1 MLRPLYDYAMR
12 YQLLPPPGMVKKTV
26 KAWVC
31 LGANGTFLGVR
42 QDGEDEYFCPDI
54 GSLANGKD
62 KCNVLVEKYEVV
74 FWKDTPES
82 KVEQREEGKKPKD
95 NTLKHRYFLASLQ
108 QAAQK
113 VPELSVCVHLLEDET
128 CCEQVRQELLRLKLK
143 PSDRVSFEI
152 AGTPIVEIPEVQEW
166 WREFRQQFAQHGAA
180 ESLCL
185 ITGEKTMPV
194 ATLPPIKGLLQVG
207 GHGRG
212 DALFC
217 FDKPA
222 FCSYGL
228 KQSANAPVSAEPIDA
243 VKAALDHLMSSETLS
258 PTLAGMRFVHWFDS
272 YVPLESDLIKQA
284 VGGNS
289 ENHENQEEEQL
300 IEDADEYND
309 EESDETVEVPSNPDA
324 ERDIP
329 AKRLVS
335 IESGEAATAI
345 PASTQYYILLLSGV
359 KGRAR
364 IHSYD
369 HGNYGELE
377 KNIQQW
383 RNDLQM
389 VDLGGTGF
397 TKINSLKAMMIRLK
411 PKRKSKKSETKKE
424 FFERMRKELSGI
436 TPAVL
441 HAILT
446 DSMLPDSV
454 AVRALRYIRNQM
466 ASASEEDK
474 HAPVPDAMC
483 CQWLKVWLIR
493 KNNRKEGVIEA
504 MYQAENTNVAYRC
517 GAWVAVYASMQQ
529 FAMRD
534 VQAGIVQR
542 YYASACQMPALVL
555 GQLSILSVPHQD
567 KIKGDYLKM
576 YLEMLDKVTCDI
588 GEIPTMLNL
597 KQQAY
602 FALGYRQMT
611 AELNRKR
618 NELWKLKKEQ
628 KAAAET
634 DEEE

>member
-113 VPELSVCVHLLEDET
+113 APELSVCVHLLEDET
-128 CCEQVRQELLRLKLK
+128 CCEQVRQELMRLKLK

-166 WREFRQQFAQHGAA
+166 WREFRQQFARHGAA

-185 ITGEKTMPV
+185 ITGERTTPV
-194 ATLPPIKGLLQVG
+194 ATLPLITGFQEVG
-207 GHGRG
+207 GNGSLP
-212 DALFC
+212 LFC
-217 FDKPA
+217 FDKAA
-222 FCSYGL
+222 FRSYGL
-228 KQSANAPVSAEPIDA
+228 KQSANAPVSAESIDA

-258 PTLAGMRFVHWFDS
+258 PTLAGMRFVHWFDC
-272 YVPLESDLIKQA
+272 YVPAECDPMQQA
-284 VGGNS
+284 LDGDPK
-289 ENHENQEEEQL
+289 NQRTEQQT
-300 IEDADEYND
+300 EDDDGYDDD
-309 EESDETVEVPSNPDA
+309 EEFDETVEAPSNPDA

-411 PKRKSKKSETKKE
+411 PKQKSKKSETKKE

-474 HAPVPDAMC
+474 HAPVPNAMC

-597 KQQAY
+597 EQQAY

-611 AELNRKR
+611 AELNRKL
-618 NELWKLKKEQ
+618 NELRKLKKEQ

>member
-42 QDGEDEYFCPDI
+42 QDGEDEYFCPDG
-54 GSLANGKD
+54 GSLTHGD
-62 KCNVLVEKYEVV
+62 KCNVLVEKYEIV
-74 FWKDTPES
+74 FWKEVQQEEIES
-82 KVEQREEGKKPKD
+82 NEENKKPQRKM
-95 NTLKHRYFLASLQ
+95 LKHQFYLDSLQ
-108 QAAQK
+108 LAAQK
-113 VPELSVCVHLLEDET
+113 VPELSTCVRLLEDEI
-128 CCEQVRQELLRLKLK
+128 CCEQVRQELIRLKIK
-143 PSDRVSFEI
+143 PSDTVSFEI
-152 AGTPIVEIPEVQEW
+152 AGTPIVEIPKVQEW
-166 WREFRQQFAQHGAA
+166 WREFRQQFARHGAA

-185 ITGEKTMPV
+185 ITGERTTPV
-194 ATLPPIKGLLQVG
+194 ATLPLITGFQEVG
-207 GHGRG
+207 GNGSLP
-212 DALFC
+212 LFC
-217 FDKPA
+217 FDKAA
-222 FCSYGL
+222 FRSYGL
-228 KQSANAPVSAEPIDA
+228 KQSANAPVSAESIDA

-258 PTLAGMRFVHWFDS
+258 PTLAGMRFVHWFDC
-272 YVPLESDLIKQA
+272 YVPAECDPMQQA
-284 VGGNS
+284 LDGDPK
-289 ENHENQEEEQL
+289 NQGTEQQT
-300 IEDADEYND
+300 EDDDGYDDD
-309 EESDETVEVPSNPDA
+309 EEFDETVEAPSNPDA
-324 ERDIP
+324 KRDIA
-329 AKRLVS
+329 AKRIES
-335 IESGEAATAI
+335 IESGAATIAI

-359 KGRAR
+359 TGRVMVR
-364 IHSYD
+364 SYD

-377 KNIQQW
+377 ESIQQW

-389 VDLGGTGF
+389 VDLAGTGF
-397 TKINSLKAMMIRLK
+397 TKINSLKAMMIRLM
-411 PKRKSKKSETKKE
+411 PRQKSEKNVFK
-424 FFERMRKELSGI
+424 RMDKELSGI

-474 HAPVPDAMC
+474 HAPVPNAMC

-597 KQQAY
+597 EQQAY

>member
-42 QDGEDEYFCPDI
+42 QDGEDEYFCPDG
-54 GSLANGKD
+54 GSLTHGD
-62 KCNVLVEKYEVV
+62 KCNVLVEKYEIV
-74 FWKDTPES
+74 FWKEVQQEEIES
-82 KVEQREEGKKPKD
+82 NEENKKPQRKM
-95 NTLKHRYFLASLQ
+95 LKHQFYLDSLQ
-108 QAAQK
+108 LAAQK
-113 VPELSVCVHLLEDET
+113 VPELSTCVRLLEDEI
-128 CCEQVRQELLRLKLK
+128 CCEQVRQELIRLKIK
-143 PSDRVSFEI
+143 PSDAVSFEI
-152 AGTPIVEIPEVQEW
+152 AGTPIVEIPKVQEW
-166 WREFRQQFAQHGAA
+166 WREFRQQFARHGAA

-185 ITGEKTMPV
+185 ITGERTTPV
-194 ATLPPIKGLLQVG
+194 ATLPLITGFQEVG
-207 GHGRG
+207 GNGSLP
-212 DALFC
+212 LFC
-217 FDKPA
+217 FDKAA
-222 FCSYGL
+222 FRSYGL
-228 KQSANAPVSAEPIDA
+228 KQSANAPVSSEAIDA

-272 YVPLESDLIKQA
+272 YVPLGSDLIKQA

-289 ENHENQEEEQL
+289 GNHENQEEEQL

-597 KQQAY
+597 EQQAY

>member
-128 CCEQVRQELLRLKLK
+128 CCEQVRQELMRLKLK
-143 PSDRVSFEI
+143 TSDRVSFEI

-166 WREFRQQFAQHGAA
+166 WREFRQQFARHSAA

-185 ITGEKTMPV
+185 ITGERTTPV
-194 ATLPPIKGLLQVG
+194 ATLPLITGFQKVG
-207 GHGRG
+207 GNGSLP
-212 DALFC
+212 LFC
-217 FDKPA
+217 FDKAA

-228 KQSANAPVSAEPIDA
+228 KQSANAPVSAEAIDA

-529 FAMRD
+529 FAMRK
-534 VQAGIVQR
+534 VKAGIVQR

-555 GQLSILSVPHQD
+555 GQLSIHSVPHQD
-567 KIKGDYLKM
+567 KIKSKDYLEL
-576 YLEMLDKVTCDI
+576 YQEMLDAVTCDI
-588 GEIPTMLNL
+588 AEIPTVLNL
-597 KQQAY
+597 EQQAY

-611 AELNRKR
+611 AELNKR
-618 NELWKLKKEQ
+618 LKELKMQKPQNE
-628 KAAAET
+628 ET
-634 DEEE
+634 EKDEEE

>member
-113 VPELSVCVHLLEDET
+113 VPEFSVCVHLLEDET
-128 CCEQVRQELLRLKLK
+128 CCEQVRQELMRLKLK

-152 AGTPIVEIPEVQEW
+152 AGTPIVEIPEVQVW

-228 KQSANAPVSAEPIDA
+228 KQSANAPVSAESIDA

-258 PTLAGMRFVHWFDS
+258 PTLAGMRFVHWFDC

-555 GQLSILSVPHQD
+555 GQLSIHSVPHQD

-597 KQQAY
+597 EQQAY

-611 AELNRKR
+611 AELNRKL
-618 NELWKLKKEQ
+618 NELRKLKKEQ

>member
-113 VPELSVCVHLLEDET
+113 APELSACVHLLEDET
-128 CCEQVRQELLRLKLK
+128 SCEQVRQELLRLKLK

-228 KQSANAPVSAEPIDA
+228 KQSANAPVSAESIDA

-258 PTLAGMRFVHWFDS
+258 PTLAGMRFVHWFDC
-272 YVPLESDLIKQA
+272 YVP
-284 VGGNS
+284 
-289 ENHENQEEEQL
+289 
-300 IEDADEYND
+300 
-309 EESDETVEVPSNPDA
+309 A
-324 ERDIP
+324 ECDP
-329 AKRLVS
+329 
-335 IESGEAATAI
+335 
-345 PASTQYYILLLSGV
+345 IL
-359 KGRAR
+359 R
-364 IHSYD
+364 
-369 HGNYGELE
+369 
-377 KNIQQW
+377 
-383 RNDLQM
+383 
-389 VDLGGTGF
+389 
-397 TKINSLKAMMIRLK
+397 
-411 PKRKSKKSETKKE
+411 
-424 FFERMRKELSGI
+424 
-436 TPAVL
+436 
-441 HAILT
+441 
-446 DSMLPDSV
+446 
-454 AVRALRYIRNQM
+454 
-466 ASASEEDK
+466 
-474 HAPVPDAMC
+474 
-483 CQWLKVWLIR
+483 IR
-493 KNNRKEGVIEA
+493 KQNSRRK
-504 MYQAENTNVAYRC
+504 MMMDT
-517 GAWVAVYASMQQ
+517 
-529 FAMRD
+529 
-534 VQAGIVQR
+534 
-542 YYASACQMPALVL
+542 
-555 GQLSILSVPHQD
+555 
-567 KIKGDYLKM
+567 
-576 YLEMLDKVTCDI
+576 T
-588 GEIPTMLNL
+588 TMKNL
-597 KQQAY
+597 
-602 FALGYRQMT
+602 M
-611 AELNRKR
+611 KR
-618 NELWKLKKEQ
+618 
-628 KAAAET
+628 
-634 DEEE
+634 

>member
-1 MLRPLYDYAMR
+1 MLKPLYDYAMR

-42 QDGEDEYFCPDI
+42 QDGEDEYFCPDG
-54 GSLANGKD
+54 GSLTHGD
-62 KCNVLVEKYEVV
+62 KCNVLVEKYEIV
-74 FWKDTPES
+74 FWKEVQQEEIES
-82 KVEQREEGKKPKD
+82 NEENKKPKRKM
-95 NTLKHRYFLASLQ
+95 LKHQFYLDSLQ
-108 QAAQK
+108 LAAQK
-113 VPELSVCVHLLEDET
+113 VPELSTCVRLLEDEI
-128 CCEQVRQELLRLKLK
+128 CCEQVRQELIRLKIK
-143 PSDRVSFEI
+143 PSDTVSFEI
-152 AGTPIVEIPEVQEW
+152 AGTPIVEIPKVQEW
-166 WREFRQQFAQHGAA
+166 WREFRQQFARHGAA

-185 ITGEKTMPV
+185 ITGERTTPV
-194 ATLPPIKGLLQVG
+194 ATLPLITGFQEVG
-207 GHGRG
+207 GNGSLP
-212 DALFC
+212 LFC
-217 FDKPA
+217 FDKAA
-222 FCSYGL
+222 FRSYGL
-228 KQSANAPVSAEPIDA
+228 KQSANAPVSSEAIDA

-289 ENHENQEEEQL
+289 GNHENQEEEQL

-411 PKRKSKKSETKKE
+411 PERKSKKSETKKE

-474 HAPVPDAMC
+474 HAPVPNAMC

-597 KQQAY
+597 EQQAY

-611 AELNRKR
+611 AELNRKL
-618 NELWKLKKEQ
+618 NELRKVKKEQ

>member
-82 KVEQREEGKKPKD
+82 KVEQREEDKKPKD

-228 KQSANAPVSAEPIDA
+228 KQSANAPVSAESIDA

-258 PTLAGMRFVHWFDS
+258 PTLTGMRFVHWFDC
-272 YVPLESDLIKQA
+272 YVPAECDPMQQA
-284 VGGNS
+284 LDGDS
-289 ENHENQEEEQL
+289 KNQEAEQQT
-300 IEDADEYND
+300 EDDDGYDDD
-309 EESDETVEVPSNPDA
+309 EEFDETVEAPSNPDA
-324 ERDIP
+324 ERDIA
-329 AKRLVS
+329 AKRIES
-335 IESGEAATAI
+335 IESGAATTAI

-359 KGRAR
+359 TGRVMVR
-364 IHSYD
+364 SYD

-377 KNIQQW
+377 ESIQQW

-397 TKINSLKAMMIRLK
+397 TKINSLKAMMIRLM
-411 PKRKSKKSETKKE
+411 PRQKSEKNVFK
-424 FFERMRKELSGI
+424 RMDKELSGI

-597 KQQAY
+597 EQQAY

-611 AELNRKR
+611 AELNRKL
-618 NELWKLKKEQ
+618 NELRKVKKEQ

>member
-42 QDGEDEYFCPDI
+42 QDGEDEYFCPDG
-54 GSLANGKD
+54 GSLTHGD
-62 KCNVLVEKYEVV
+62 KCNVLVEKYEIV
-74 FWKDTPES
+74 FWKEVQQEEIES
-82 KVEQREEGKKPKD
+82 NEENKKPQRKM
-95 NTLKHRYFLASLQ
+95 LKHQFYLDSLQ
-108 QAAQK
+108 LAAQK
-113 VPELSVCVHLLEDET
+113 VPELSTCVRLLEDEI
-128 CCEQVRQELLRLKLK
+128 CCEQVRQELIRLKIK
-143 PSDRVSFEI
+143 PSDTVSFEI
-152 AGTPIVEIPEVQEW
+152 AGTPIVEIPKVQEW
-166 WREFRQQFAQHGAA
+166 WREFRQQFARHGAA

-185 ITGEKTMPV
+185 ITGERTTPV
-194 ATLPPIKGLLQVG
+194 ATLPLITGFQEVG
-207 GHGRG
+207 GNGSLP
-212 DALFC
+212 LFC
-217 FDKPA
+217 FDKAA
-222 FCSYGL
+222 FRSYGL
-228 KQSANAPVSAEPIDA
+228 KQSANAPVSAESIDA

-258 PTLAGMRFVHWFDS
+258 PTLAGMRFVHWFDC
-272 YVPLESDLIKQA
+272 YVPAECDPMQQA
-284 VGGNS
+284 LDGDPK
-289 ENHENQEEEQL
+289 NQGTEQQT
-300 IEDADEYND
+300 EDDDGYDDD
-309 EESDETVEVPSNPDA
+309 EEFDETVEAPSNPDA

-411 PKRKSKKSETKKE
+411 PKQKSKKSETKKE

-597 KQQAY
+597 EQQAY

-611 AELNRKR
+611 AELNRKL
-618 NELWKLKKEQ
+618 NELRKLKKEQ

>member
-42 QDGEDEYFCPDI
+42 QDGEDEYFCPDG
-54 GSLANGKD
+54 GSLTHGD
-62 KCNVLVEKYEVV
+62 KCNVLVEKYEIV
-74 FWKDTPES
+74 FWKEVQQEEIES
-82 KVEQREEGKKPKD
+82 NEENKKPQRKM
-95 NTLKHRYFLASLQ
+95 LKHQFYLDSLQ
-108 QAAQK
+108 LAAQK
-113 VPELSVCVHLLEDET
+113 VPELSTCVRLLEDEI
-128 CCEQVRQELLRLKLK
+128 CCEQVRQELIRLKIK
-143 PSDRVSFEI
+143 PSDTVSFEI
-152 AGTPIVEIPEVQEW
+152 AGTPIVEIPKVQEW
-166 WREFRQQFAQHGAA
+166 WREFRQQFARHGAA

-185 ITGEKTMPV
+185 ITGERTTPV

-228 KQSANAPVSAEPIDA
+228 KQSANAPVSSEAIDA

-258 PTLAGMRFVHWFDS
+258 PTLAGMRFVHWFDC
-272 YVPLESDLIKQA
+272 YVPAECDPMQQALEGDPK
-284 VGGNS
+284 
-289 ENHENQEEEQL
+289 NQETEQQT
-300 IEDADEYND
+300 EDDDGYDDD
-309 EESDETVEVPSNPDA
+309 EEFDETVEAPSNPDA
-324 ERDIP
+324 KRDIA
-329 AKRLVS
+329 AKRIES
-335 IESGEAATAI
+335 IESGAATTTI

-359 KGRAR
+359 TGRVMVR
-364 IHSYD
+364 SYD

-377 KNIQQW
+377 ESIQQW

-397 TKINSLKAMMIRLK
+397 TKINSLKAMMIRLM
-411 PKRKSKKSETKKE
+411 PRQKSEKNVFK
-424 FFERMRKELSGI
+424 RMDKELSGI

-474 HAPVPDAMC
+474 HAPVPNAMC

-542 YYASACQMPALVL
+542 YYASACQIPALVL

-597 KQQAY
+597 EQQAY

-611 AELNRKR
+611 AELNRKL
-618 NELWKLKKEQ
+618 NELRKLKKEQ

>member
-1 MLRPLYDYAMR
+1 MLKPLYDYAMR

-42 QDGEDEYFCPDI
+42 QDGEDEYFCPDG
-54 GSLANGKD
+54 GSLTHGD
-62 KCNVLVEKYEVV
+62 KCNVLVEKYEIV
-74 FWKDTPES
+74 FWKEVQQEEIES
-82 KVEQREEGKKPKD
+82 NEENKKPKRKI
-95 NTLKHRYFLASLQ
+95 LKHQFYLESLQ
-108 QAAQK
+108 LAAQK
-113 VPELSVCVHLLEDET
+113 VPELSTCVRLLEDEI
-128 CCEQVRQELLRLKLK
+128 CCEQVRQELIRLKIK
-143 PSDRVSFEI
+143 PSDTVSFEI

-166 WREFRQQFAQHGAA
+166 WREFRQQFARHSAA

-185 ITGEKTMPV
+185 ITGERTTPV

-228 KQSANAPVSAEPIDA
+228 KQSANAPVSAESIDA

-258 PTLAGMRFVHWFDS
+258 PTLTGMRFVHWFDC
-272 YVPLESDLIKQA
+272 YVPAECDPMQQA
-284 VGGNS
+284 LDGDS
-289 ENHENQEEEQL
+289 KNQEAEQQT
-300 IEDADEYND
+300 EDDDGYDDD
-309 EESDETVEVPSNPDA
+309 EEFDETVEAPSNPDA
-324 ERDIP
+324 ERDIA
-329 AKRLVS
+329 AKRIES
-335 IESGEAATAI
+335 IESGAATTAI

-359 KGRAR
+359 TGRVMVR
-364 IHSYD
+364 SYD
-369 HGNYGELE
+369 HGNFGELE
-377 KNIQQW
+377 ESIQQW

-397 TKINSLKAMMIRLK
+397 TKINSLKAMMIRLM
-411 PKRKSKKSETKKE
+411 PRQKSEKNVFK
-424 FFERMRKELSGI
+424 RMDKELSGI

-597 KQQAY
+597 EQQAY

-611 AELNRKR
+611 AELNRKL
-618 NELWKLKKEQ
+618 NELRKLKKEQ